1 MIPAKLQEAFDEAES
16 LKEGKEINTDRI
28 VGHNTPQGRVKTL
41 QIRLTDD
48 EYSRLAELAGDKPVS
63 AIARNLLFAATQQ
76 DNPEQLLA
84 QQALQEALEAA
95 GYRITKAA

>member
-1 MIPAKLQEAFDEAES
+1 MIPEELRTAIEETEDAENDIIRRPDTIIS
-16 LKEGKEINTDRI
+16 
-28 VGHNTPQGRVKTL
+28 HNTPQGRVKTL

-48 EYSRLAELAGDKPVS
+48 EYNRLAELAGNKPVS
-63 AIARNLLFAATQQ
+63 AIARNLLFAATQ

>member
-1 MIPAKLQEAFDEAES
+1 MIPEELRTAIEETEDAENDIIRRPDTIIS
-16 LKEGKEINTDRI
+16 
-28 VGHNTPQGRVKTL
+28 HNTPQGRVKTL

-48 EYSRLAELAGDKPVS
+48 EYNRLAELAGIKPVS
-63 AIARNLLFAATQQ
+63 AIARNLLFAATR

-84 QQALQEALEAA
+84 QQALQEALESA

>member
-1 MIPAKLQEAFDEAES
+1 MIPEELRTAIEETEDAENDIIRRPDTIIS
-16 LKEGKEINTDRI
+16 
-28 VGHNTPQGRVKTL
+28 HNTPQGRVKTL

-48 EYSRLAELAGDKPVS
+48 EYSRLAELAGNKPVS
-63 AIARNLLFAATQQ
+63 AIARNLLVAVTR

-84 QQALQEALEAA
+84 QQALQEALESA

>member
-1 MIPAKLQEAFDEAES
+1 MIPAKLQKAFDESES
-16 LKEGKEINTDRI
+16 LKEGEEINADTI
-28 VGHNTPQGRVKTL
+28 VSHNTPQGRVKTL

-48 EYSRLAELAGDKPVS
+48 EYNRLAELAGDKPVS
-63 AIARNLLFAATQQ
+63 AIARSLLFAATQ

-84 QQALQEALEAA
+84 QQALQEALETA

>member
-1 MIPAKLQEAFDEAES
+1 MIPEELRTAIEETEDAEND
-16 LKEGKEINTDRI
+16 IIRRPDTIITR
-28 VGHNTPQGRVKTL
+28 NTPQGRVKTL

-63 AIARNLLFAATQQ
+63 AIARNLLFAATQ

-84 QQALQEALEAA
+84 QQALQEALETA

>member
-1 MIPAKLQEAFDEAES
+1 MANWELRTAIEETEDAEND
-16 LKEGKEINTDRI
+16 IIRRPDTIITR
-28 VGHNTPQGRVKTL
+28 NTPQGRVKTL

-63 AIARNLLFAATQQ
+63 AIARNLLFAATQ

>member
-1 MIPAKLQEAFDEAES
+1 MIPAKLQEAFDEAEI

-28 VGHNTPQGRVKTL
+28 VSHNTPQGRVKTL

-63 AIARNLLFAATQQ
+63 AIARNLLFAATQ

-84 QQALQEALEAA
+84 QQALQEALESA
-95 GYRITKAA
+95 GYRITKAV